1 MSFRKSN
8 FRKFQKKNK
17 SESIEEKIKNFIL
30 RNSRNGYYTKVSTL
44 HQKFEIS
51 EELVWQ
57 IVGEILDEG
66 IIESTHDE
74 KSGEMKLCEVGK
86 TYAILNLDRQR
97 KRQKI
102 KELKNKN
109 RIKK

>member
-1 MSFRKSN
+1 
-8 FRKFQKKNK
+8 
-17 SESIEEKIKNFIL
+17 
-30 RNSRNGYYTKVSTL
+30 
-44 HQKFEIS
+44 
-51 EELVWQ
+51 
-57 IVGEILDEG
+57 
-66 IIESTHDE
+66 
-74 KSGEMKLCEVGK
+74 MKLCEVGK